1 MNNISRRDFL
11 LGIGALA
18 GAAVCSRPY
27 FLFGNVNELAPFEFL
42 VLGDSLVW
50 GQGLQEEQK
59 FYRLTKTW
67 LRDEVFAGRRSIN
80 LNIFAHSGSTIQLD
94 SREEKALLGAERDPN
109 ENLHP
114 EINVSFPV
122 INAQLA
128 QARKAYER
136 PEDVQLIMLSGGIP
150 EVGVSNILNPF
161 QDNEKLSEDIR
172 KYCFGHM
179 SPLLAETHDAF
190 PNARIVVIGYYPI
203 ITKHTPMKRIV
214 NDVLEL
220 YNWPGWTKPLLNNP
234 AKRILW
240 RRFRG
245 KMIKRSRIWAE
256 GSTAELGR
264 AVDALNEST
273 GSETAILVVP
283 PFAEKNAYGTKD
295 SYLFKVA
302 KKGRAAD
309 PLREVRGEEC
319 RPALSELRRDTDL
332 KYRTR
337 VCELAS
343 IGHPNEKGSAAIAD
357 AVKHALLPL
366 LAKEVSNL

>member
-1 MNNISRRDFL
+1 MTNVSRRDFL
-11 LGIGALA
+11 LGISALS
-18 GAAVCSRPY
+18 AAAIGRPS
-27 FLFGNVNELAPFEFL
+27 FLFGNVNAQSPFEFL

-50 GQGLQEEQK
+50 GQGLEEDQK
-59 FYRLTKTW
+59 FYRLTKVW
-67 LRDEVFAGRRSIN
+67 LRDEVFAGQRPVN
-80 LNIFAHSGSTIQLD
+80 LNILAHSGSTIQL
-94 SREEKALLGAERDPN
+94 SSKEQEALLGAERDPN
-109 ENLHP
+109 KDLHP
-114 EINVSFPV
+114 EINISFPV

-128 QARKAYER
+128 KARQVYEK
-136 PEDVQLIMLSGGIP
+136 PEDVGLIMLSGGIP

-161 QDNEKLSEDIR
+161 RDNIKLSEDISR
-172 KYCFGHM
+172 YCFDHM
-179 SPLLAETHDAF
+179 SSLLTETHQAF
-190 PNARIVVIGYYPI
+190 PNAKIVVIGYYPI

-220 YNWPGWTKPLLNNP
+220 YNWPGWTKPLMNNP
-234 AKRILW
+234 MKRILW

-245 KMIKRSRIWAE
+245 KMIRRSKIWAD

-264 AVDALNEST
+264 AVDVLNKNT
-273 GSETAILVVP
+273 GDETAILVVP
-283 PFAEKNAYGTKD
+283 PFSDTNAYGAKD

-302 KKGRAAD
+302 KKGFAAD
-309 PLREVRGEEC
+309 PMREVRSDEC
-319 RPALSELRRDTDL
+319 HPALSELRRDTNL

-366 LAKEVSNL
+366 LTKEVSNR